1 MLEGEFG
8 EPLVDDAEV
17 FAEGVGAGVGKE
29 MEAGAVL
36 GDAFE
41 VLAPEV
47 VMVEEVGFGFE
58 G

>member
-1 MLEGEFG
+1 M
-8 EPLVDDAEV
+8 DDAEV